1 MEFHI
6 LKIILENCKCNILL
20 EDYWEGFPKV
30 VFTPEQMNIYNFTNW
45 HKEVRIVKSN
55 FMLSGVLLGQRF
67 H

>member
-1 MEFHI
+1 MQYTFGG
-6 LKIILENCKCNILL
+6 LL
-20 EDYWEGFPKV
+20 GRISKV
-30 VFTPEQMNIYNFTNW
+30 VFTPEQMNMYNFTNW